1 MSNDTQNIIR
11 HWREA
16 VPNDRLAHLIRD
28 ASRAFHRALQVR
40 LAQHGVP
47 FGHWTFL
54 RILWESDGLTQKELS
69 ERAGVMEPTTFTAM
83 KAMESL
89 GYIERK
95 QIPTNKKNMYVHLSD
110 QGRALKKLLVPMAE
124 ETNNVSIEGIASE
137 HIKLTR
143 TVLLAMIENL
153 ARDEL
158 QQEKATPAR
167 RKAAA
172 ASVGTKH
179 APEEKPER
187 AATPDK
193 QKPGRPSAKK

>member
-89 GYIERK
+89 GYIVRK
-95 QIPTNKKNMYVHLSD
+95 QLPTNKKNMYVYLSEE
-110 QGRALKKLLVPMAE
+110 GRALKKLLVPMAE
-124 ETNNVSIEGIASE
+124 DTNNVSIEGIAPE
-137 HIKLTR
+137 DIKTTR

-158 QQEKATPAR
+158 LQGTPTTRRKSGAATGHKPRDKGADKDKVDKPAR
-167 RKAAA
+167 GNKKAAA
-172 ASVGTKH
+172 
-179 APEEKPER
+179 
-187 AATPDK
+187 
-193 QKPGRPSAKK
+193 

>member
-89 GYIERK
+89 GYIVRK
-95 QIPTNKKNMYVHLSD
+95 HLPTNKKNMYVHLSD
-110 QGRALKKLLVPMAE
+110 KGRALKKLLVPMAE
-124 ETNNVSIEGIASE
+124 DTNNVSIEGIAPE
-137 HIKLTR
+137 DIKTTR
-143 TVLLAMIENL
+143 KVLLAMIENL

-158 QQEKATPAR
+158 LQGQATPAR
-167 RKAAA
+167 RRAAA
-172 ASVGTKH
+172 ATEGGQHGNKR
-179 APEEKPER
+179 AEGPER
-187 AATPDK
+187 K
-193 QKPGRPSAKK
+193 RPAKK